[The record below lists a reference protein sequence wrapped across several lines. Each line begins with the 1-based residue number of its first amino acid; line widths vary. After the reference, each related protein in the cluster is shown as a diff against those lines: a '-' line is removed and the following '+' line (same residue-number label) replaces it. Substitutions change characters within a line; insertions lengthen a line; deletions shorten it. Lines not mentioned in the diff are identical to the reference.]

1 MKKCPVCSIS
11 LKRIFTNYLFQCQK
25 CSYESSDLKIT
36 INSPE
41 TINNI
46 EENIREKSLREIRQ
60 ENFLTLIKS
69 LKKYTSSNKYLL
81 EVGSA
86 HGWFLNVAKN
96 YFKIL
101 GLEPDKNILKKNHKG
116 LPVKYG
122 FFPYAL
128 NKEDKFDVI
137 VFNDVFEH
145 IPDIYLTLNSCH
157 DHLNTHG
164 VLLVNLPSS
173 KGFFYIIAKCF
184 AFFGIKNFLN
194 RMWQKDLPSPHL
206 HYFNNSN
213 LSALLK
219 KHNFK
224 VLEVGY
230 LPSIKMK
237 NLFNRIRYAG
247 EFNYISSL
255 FIYFS
260 ILFFLPFLTILPKD
274 GMYVISRKA

>member
-1 MKKCPVCSIS
+1 MKKCPVCSS
-11 LKRIFTNYLFQCQK
+11 LLKIIFTNYSFQCPNCNYE
-25 CSYESSDLKIT
+25 CSNLKIT
-36 INSPE
+36 INSKE
-41 TINNI
+41 TLNI
-46 EENIREKSLREIRQ
+46 LEEDIREKSLREIRQ

-69 LKKYTSSNKYLL
+69 LKKYTSNNKYLL

-86 HGWFLNVAKN
+86 HGWFLDIAKK

-101 GLEPDKNILKKNHKG
+101 GLEPDKSILKKNYTK
-116 LPVKYG
+116 LPIKYG

-128 NKEDKFDVI
+128 NKKDKFDII

-145 IPDIYLTLNSCH
+145 IPDISLTLNSCH
-157 DHLNTHG
+157 EHLNKHG
-164 VLLVNLPSS
+164 VLLLNLPSS
-173 KGFFYIIAKCF
+173 KGAFYRASKLF
-184 AFFGIKNFLN
+184 AFLGIRNFFN

-219 KHNFK
+219 KHDFN

-230 LPSIKMK
+230 LPSMKMK

-247 EFNYISSL
+247 KFNNISCL
-255 FIYFS
+255 LIYFS

-274 GMYVISRKA
+274 GMYVISGKV